1 VVYPTISFRHNY
13 SITQQLHAL
22 VASMSPSCL
31 LAFTF
36 VVTHS
41 QFTSHETPPSEE
53 SQNQSTMSSSES
65 EFDPLEALDEIDQD
79 IDNLEAVLK
88 PLFSSSWQEV
98 VGALGHM
105 EQAKMNMIMAYGI
118 CDLIWSEF
126 SGPFRRF
133 LEYWSDVMLGS
144 IPQIERA

>member
-1 VVYPTISFRHNY
+1 
-13 SITQQLHAL
+13 
-22 VASMSPSCL
+22 
-31 LAFTF
+31 
-36 VVTHS
+36 
-41 QFTSHETPPSEE
+41 
-53 SQNQSTMSSSES
+53 MSSSES

-98 VGALGHM
+98 VSALGHM

-126 SGPFRRF
+126 CFGFW
-133 LEYWSDVMLGS
+133 ESDLMVCC
-144 IPQIERA
+144 QYF